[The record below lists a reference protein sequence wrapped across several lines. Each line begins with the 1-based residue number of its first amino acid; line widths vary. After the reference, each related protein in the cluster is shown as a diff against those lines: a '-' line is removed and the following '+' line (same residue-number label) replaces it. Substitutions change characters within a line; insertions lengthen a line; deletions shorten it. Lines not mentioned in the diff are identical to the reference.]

1 MHKSKRLWDGCGDNN
16 STAGLGSPLAAMLG
30 VSYSNEKVRI
40 ALANHTPR
48 LTLKAAMRFRY
59 VDNLQTFNAGN
70 VFAVNYPVTDDT
82 GLDTRYVVYSYGWH
96 WPLYIKE
103 GVQWYVNSDRYSI
116 TTSKHMSQFMP
127 SELSRR
133 NQPLG
138 TPVPTYNTMTCE
150 QMLVIAEHGIAG
162 MVLGKGN

>member
-1 MHKSKRLWDGCGDNN
+1 MHKSKRLWDGCGDNSSKEQN
-16 STAGLGSPLAAMLG
+16 AFDKRTAGLSL
-30 VSYSNEKVRI
+30 NERVRI

-48 LTLKAAMRFRY
+48 LTLKAAIRFRY

-70 VFAVNYPVTDDT
+70 VFAVDYPVTDDT

-103 GVQWYVNSDRYSI
+103 GVHWYGNSDRYSI

-127 SELSRR
+127 SEIGGRD
-133 NQPLG
+133 QPLG
-138 TPVPTYNTMTCE
+138 TPVPPHNTMTCE

-162 MVLGKGN
+162 MVLGKEYG